1 MTTDDNKEVSEQ
13 TTEKTE
19 EIKKEEPVIQPKTN
33 EELFNEMYEKF
44 NNKVDEI
51 IKSHKSEVDQL
62 KEQITQKDQEIEK
75 LKVVNRNIIM
85 STDVSKGSKEITDFS
100 QVDFDDVDWEKETK
114 AYFDVIDN
122 KVF

>member
-1 MTTDDNKEVSEQ
+1 MTTDDNKDVSDQ

-100 QVDFDDVDWEKETK
+100 QVDFDDVDWNKETK

>member
-1 MTTDDNKEVSEQ
+1 MTTDDNKDVSEQ
-13 TTEKTE
+13 TTETTE
-19 EIKKEEPVIQPKTN
+19 EIETKEPVEQPRTN

-62 KEQITQKDQEIEK
+62 KEQISQKDQEIEK

-100 QVDFDDVDWEKETK
+100 QVEFDEVDWNKETK

>member
-1 MTTDDNKEVSEQ
+1 MTTDDNKDVSEQ
-13 TTEKTE
+13 TTETTE
-19 EIKKEEPVIQPKTN
+19 EIETKEPVEQPKTN

-62 KEQITQKDQEIEK
+62 KEQISQKDQEIEK

-100 QVDFDDVDWEKETK
+100 QVDFDEVDWSKETK
-114 AYFDVIDN
+114 AYFDSIDN

>member
-1 MTTDDNKEVSEQ
+1 MTTDDNKDVSEQ
-13 TTEKTE
+13 TTETTE
-19 EIKKEEPVIQPKTN
+19 EIETKESVEQPKTN

-62 KEQITQKDQEIEK
+62 KEQISQKDQEIEK

-100 QVDFDDVDWEKETK
+100 QVEFDEVDWNKETK

>member
-1 MTTDDNKEVSEQ
+1 MTTDDNKEVSNQ
-13 TTEKTE
+13 TTETTE
-19 EIKKEEPVIQPKTN
+19 EIKTEEPVIQPKTN

-100 QVDFDDVDWEKETK
+100 QVDFDDVDWNKETK